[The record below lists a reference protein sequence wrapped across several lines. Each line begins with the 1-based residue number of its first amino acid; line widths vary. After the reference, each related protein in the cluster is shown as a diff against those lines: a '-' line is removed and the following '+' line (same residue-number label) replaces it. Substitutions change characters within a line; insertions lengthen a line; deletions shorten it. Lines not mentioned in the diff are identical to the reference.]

1 MVGSVGSGKTSLLS
15 AILNEM
21 HKIEGDVVVRGQVS
35 YAAQQAWIQN
45 HTLRGNVLFGEEYDP
60 EWYRTVIDAS
70 CLRADLQA

>member
-1 MVGSVGSGKTSLLS
+1 MQTEGRVETRGSV
-15 AILNEM
+15 AY
-21 HKIEGDVVVRGQVS
+21 VS
-35 YAAQQAWIQN
+35 QQAWIQN